1 MLARFINTHTAPPA
15 FLPLPEIC
23 EATLDL
29 PVAHFR
35 RFLTQGAAKC
45 AQRRFGI
52 YANSDDETD
61 SLERRARD
69 VVRMHGDEDRSLQLL
84 RQGSGCRPFGR
95 HHMMGLAE
103 TDLEDGNGGFSRSAP
118 ALLTEYLSPTIM
130 VVLLPGSPAQFWA
143 TRDVW
148 RLHCLSQL

>member
-1 MLARFINTHTAPPA
+1 MLARFIITHTAQPA

-45 AQRRFGI
+45 AQRRYGI

-69 VVRMHGDEDRSLQLL
+69 MVRMHGDKDRSFSWLG
-84 RQGSGCRPFGR
+84 QGVAVAHSGG
-95 HHMMGLAE
+95 HTLW
-103 TDLEDGNGGFSRSAP
+103 GF
-118 ALLTEYLSPTIM
+118 
-130 VVLLPGSPAQFWA
+130 
-143 TRDVW
+143 
-148 RLHCLSQL
+148 